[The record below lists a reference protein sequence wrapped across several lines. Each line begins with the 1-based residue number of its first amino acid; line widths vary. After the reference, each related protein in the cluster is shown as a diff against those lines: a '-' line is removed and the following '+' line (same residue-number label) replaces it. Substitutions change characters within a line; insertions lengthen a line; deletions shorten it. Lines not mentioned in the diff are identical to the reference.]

1 MSNNA
6 TTTKNVTYRRCEISP
21 KSQQNLQQLI
31 SAALVKHPKPGDRY
45 EPLNAQSSELRC
57 IGMHY
62 VESNCLCG
70 FMTSFERGAAQPVV
84 ADDPSAASL
93 RLGALAPPTAQKGAA
108 QQQYVPG
115 VLYFVVH
122 KNHVAIVQSHSM
134 RSGAFET
141 HLNWLLKSR
150 TSELPSTSTFALSN
164 EAQKATKEKIRKSH
178 VKAIAIGQPLMSQVT
193 VPAPAAPSGQRA
205 PAKRARSKDDVKFKP
220 TGLALEVIRNFF
232 GDEKEFEKLGLDD
245 VFDGNLE
252 IWIQI
257 RYPKRIRVRPEDSVK
272 LMDTLGV
279 ALRDV
284 EGDQVSLELAN
295 GHKVSG
301 NELKISGA
309 VEAPVLRNKLPDEK
323 QLLNAMVAWLTSQ
336 IENGVVDP

>member
-1 MSNNA
+1 M
-6 TTTKNVTYRRCEISP
+6 
-21 KSQQNLQQLI
+21 
-31 SAALVKHPKPGDRY
+31 
-45 EPLNAQSSELRC
+45 
-57 IGMHY
+57 
-62 VESNCLCG
+62 
-70 FMTSFERGAAQPVV
+70 
-84 ADDPSAASL
+84 
-93 RLGALAPPTAQKGAA
+93 
-108 QQQYVPG
+108 
-115 VLYFVVH
+115 
-122 KNHVAIVQSHSM
+122 VQSHSM

-150 TSELPSTSTFALSN
+150 TSELPPTSTFALSN

-178 VKAIAIGQPLMSQVT
+178 VKSIAIGQPLMSPIT
-193 VPAPAAPSGQRA
+193 VPAPVPPVAPPGQRA
-205 PAKRARSKDDVKFKP
+205 PTRNTQAKSDMKFKP
-220 TGLALEVIRNFF
+220 TGLALEVLKNFF
-232 GDEKEFEKLGLDD
+232 GDEKEFEKLGLDE

-257 RYPKRIRVRPEDSVK
+257 RYPKRRRIRPEDSVK

-309 VEAPVLRNKLPDEK
+309 VEAPVLKNKLPDEK
-323 QLLNAMVAWLTSQ
+323 QLLREMIAWLTSQ